1 LLWTIIKV
9 LDNNVNCIIIGNISK
24 IIVQGAPIM
33 SYTVDPK
40 RIEDEAIERLHYGNG
55 EEVNSFTLNRFYQSL
70 ENEIRSSKF
79 DAKTFI
85 ALGLVLF
92 NMKKFDLFIEEH
104 ERGKRFF
111 SSNLDLHKNYTLG
124 RFRMVERGFYDIPGF
139 DLYNSWFDP
148 NINNFDSP
156 FKFIYGSK
164 RILYA
169 ANLINLERDNI
180 AKVVLYANRRVSF
193 EFGPFTF
200 DREYDELRNENMS
213 FDESFSWEV
222 TERIREGKLTEI
234 EDLYLKEIL
243 GSGYSNF
250 MSLADPDYAHLL
262 DIDNESGES
271 YNSVEEFME
280 SLVI

>member
-1 LLWTIIKV
+1 
-9 LDNNVNCIIIGNISK
+9 
-24 IIVQGAPIM
+24 M
-33 SYTVDPK
+33 SYAVDPK
-40 RIEDEAIERLHYGNG
+40 RIEDEAFERLHYGSG
-55 EEVNSFTLNRFYQSL
+55 EEVDSFTLNRLYQSL
-70 ENEIRSSKF
+70 ENEIRSSEF

-104 ERGKRFF
+104 ERGKQFF
-111 SSNLDLHKNYTLG
+111 SNNLDLHKNYTLG

-148 NINNFDSP
+148 DINNFDSP
-156 FKFIYGSK
+156 FRFIYGSK
-164 RILYA
+164 KILYA
-169 ANLINLERDNI
+169 DNLIILERDNI
-180 AKVVLYANRRVSF
+180 AKVVLYANRRMSF

-200 DREYDELRNENMS
+200 DREYDELRHENMI

-243 GSGYSNF
+243 GNGYSDF

-262 DIDNESGES
+262 DIDNEGGES

-280 SLVI
+280 SLMI